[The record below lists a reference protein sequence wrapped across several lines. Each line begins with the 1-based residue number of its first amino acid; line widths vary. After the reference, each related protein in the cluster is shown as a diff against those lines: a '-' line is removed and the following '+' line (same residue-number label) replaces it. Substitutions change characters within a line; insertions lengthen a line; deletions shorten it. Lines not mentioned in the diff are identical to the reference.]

1 MFVSRILSLVTFL
14 LLTSSISA
22 QGVFSAKASGNW
34 NDTSTWNLDSG
45 SDADGIPDSDDDV
58 SIIDYTI
65 YVYDTQEANNL
76 SLISESNN
84 IRIWIDGGDLTI
96 NQNLTIANSSTTSR
110 SAWITMRSGNLTVL
124 SNVIH
129 TNTNY
134 NPLGG
139 LQFDNRA
146 PYEGLTKTVTIK
158 GNVTNTY
165 SLHFNFWV
173 LGTTTN
179 AVTLNLNAGTTQY
192 INGERLSSYR
202 NYSKIKVSNGTALR
216 FWANTNAPLI
226 KDSLLIENGS
236 IYLDAVSLALV
247 DEFEH
252 QITVASGSKIT
263 VIDDI
268 PFPDHQDAGATGFV
282 TDMQEGSTSEFI
294 IGDGYDVNVLG
305 EDFNYRDVVFKGAGT
320 KTITNNIKTGAAS
333 VNNLTLEAGILI
345 VDASVTDISGI
356 SGTLTVKDGATLRI
370 MGNPNMPAVN
380 KFNLEQ
386 GSKVEYASNSPQNV
400 LGALDYWHIGFD
412 GTGTKTTSS
421 AFSFQGEMSFSSDVS
436 TLEIDHN
443 ITIKSDINNTG
454 FISEIPSGYTFDYLA
469 GTQFICERFFKTP
482 AMNYFD
488 ASENYRDFSLPLI
501 ADSARLSQFDDG
513 NGDAGPNYFSTLSEF
528 PIFGVPDSKYPGT
541 GSSNV
546 SAFLSDRGAFDVP
559 TSYNNS
565 IVSVNGSGKITT
577 NAVRFGWGSTA
588 GQTLV
593 VSGKLNTH
601 DVGFNAQANIFFG
614 QTYRYNLFGNPY
626 PCAIDFEEIV
636 ADNANFVSSGNGIS
650 QTFYVI
656 GPDEFGANVMGFYN
670 AFTNTGNA
678 SNVIPSYQG
687 FMLEVTGLAP
697 FNYDFT
703 ISESHKVAQDAE
715 TYKSSNNEPAPELMS
730 IKVFE
735 NNSVKDQ
742 IHFYFFEGGTNSY
755 EEVLDVKKVEPK
767 VTALQ
772 GAKLDFYDGKKKL
785 NLIANAT
792 TDKKDLNLQFVVENP
807 DANNIALELTNLSN
821 LLNIYNCIYVEN
833 IRTGETHT
841 VNGDFLTINVGNVPE
856 ETFIIKS
863 VSAPELFNINTVD
876 ATCHGFEDGLIR
888 VDMSNLPE
896 NTPVTVFK
904 NNLEIDAFVSNET
917 SVYKRNVGAG
927 NYEFRIS
934 GISELCTYVYREE
947 IKDAPEVISNFE
959 ISDSLY
965 TDKEI
970 VFTSTANNATVNEWF
985 TSTNETF
992 YGDDLKMT
1000 YATPGKYWV
1009 KLTAIGNYENCKDEE
1024 LKFFEVL
1031 ASETSVGITENDTF
1045 FSEVIISTQEEQL
1058 TVSNLPNNT
1067 KVELIN
1073 NVGQILQSNDEN
1085 NGIVIFA
1092 PLNNASYIIRLTNND
1107 EVQSYHIGL

>member
-1 MFVSRILSLVTFL
+1 LIA
-14 LLTSSISA
+14 ISPTLFS
-22 QGVFSAKASGNW
+22 QGNFSAKASGDWDNA
-34 NDTSTWNLDSG
+34 STWNLDSG
-45 SDADGIPDSDDDV
+45 SDADGIPDADDSV
-58 SIIDYTI
+58 SVVDFSV
-65 YVYDTQEANNL
+65 YVYDAQSANNL
-76 SLISESNN
+76 YLAGETINS
-84 IRIWIDGGDLTI
+84 RVWIDGGDLTI
-96 NQNLTIANSSTTSR
+96 LNNATIANSSTITKS
-110 SAWITMRSGNLTVL
+110 SWITMRSGNLTITN
-124 SNVIH
+124 NVYH
-129 TNTNY
+129 T

-139 LQFDNRA
+139 QYGGFQFDNRA
-146 PYEGLTKTVTIK
+146 PFEGLEKNVTIGGNLTNAYSHQFNYQILGTVT
-158 GNVTNTY
+158 N
-165 SLHFNFWV
+165 S
-173 LGTTTN
+173 
-179 AVTLNLNAGTTQY
+179 VTLNLNGGSTQY
-192 INGERLSSYR
+192 INGERLIGQREYAILR
-202 NYSKIKVSNGTALR
+202 ITNGTQLQ
-216 FWANTNAPLI
+216 FWANSKAPLI
-226 KDSLLIENGS
+226 SDSLLVEDGS
-236 IYLDAVSLALV
+236 IYLDKVSLIEV

-263 VIDDI
+263 VVDDI

-282 TDMQEGSTSEFI
+282 TDMQAGSTTEFI

-305 EDFNYRDVVFKGAGT
+305 EDFNYRDVVFKGVGT
-320 KTITNNIKTGAAS
+320 KTITNDIKTGAAS
-333 VNNLTLEAGILI
+333 VNDLILEAGILI

-356 SGTLTVKDGATLRI
+356 TGTLTVKDGATLRI

-380 KFNLEQ
+380 KFNLEE

-436 TLEIDHN
+436 TIEIDHN
-443 ITIKSDINNTG
+443 ITIQSDINNTG
-454 FISEIPSGYTFDYLA
+454 FISEVPSGYTFDYT
-469 GTQFICERFFKTP
+469 GGGQFICERFFKTP
-482 AMNYFD
+482 AMNYFN

-501 ADSARLSQFDDG
+501 STDATLSQFDDD
-513 NGDAGPNYFSTLSEF
+513 NGIAGPNYFSTLSEF

-559 TSYNNS
+559 VSYNNS
-565 IVSVNGSGKITT
+565 IASVNGSGKITT
-577 NAVRFGWGSTA
+577 NAVRFGWGSSA

-593 VSGKLNTH
+593 VRGELNTH

-656 GPDEFGANVMGFYN
+656 GPDEFGDNVMGFYN
-670 AFTNTGNA
+670 AFTNTGDA
-678 SNVIPSYQG
+678 SSVIPSYQG
-687 FMLEVTGLAP
+687 FMLEVTGTAP
-697 FNYDFT
+697 FSYDFT

-735 NNSVKDQ
+735 NNSVKDK

-785 NLIANAT
+785 KLIANAT

-833 IRTGETHT
+833 VRTGETHS
-841 VNGDFLTINVGNVPE
+841 VNGDFLTINVGTVIE

-863 VSAPELFNINTVD
+863 VSAPELFSINTVD

-947 IKDAPEVISNFE
+947 IKEAPEVISNFE

-1058 TVSNLPNNT
+1058 TISNLPNNT